1 MMTRHTV
8 LSAMVFMSLLLLQVG
23 SVQAA
28 PVLFASGVAE
38 GSTSSG
44 CRPTTQSD
52 SGLGPVSVLGG
63 CGGLGSG
70 FFHGFVNPT
79 PVPEIGAS
87 AQIDVSQQLVGP
99 GGVHVQVNAGY
110 VDSVVLTG
118 GSTFHTEWDIA
129 GLATTECGASGG
141 IFCGFNDFVGFRF
154 HADVFTG
161 LPASGRVGNT
171 VFYND
176 HIALDIPS
184 PTGGPL
190 MIQPELEIN
199 LQETVPAGDMELIHV
214 LYDLTHTFRLVEAEV
229 RDAEGHAVPGAT
241 VTSALGIDYLHLGSP
256 SLVPA
261 PASGLLVAAGLACLA
276 LARHSRCRWRRVPHR
291 GSARATRPAGVA

>member
-8 LSAMVFMSLLLLQVG
+8 QTAMVFMSLLLLQVG

-99 GGVHVQVNAGY
+99 GGVHVRVDAGY

-118 GSTFHTEWDIA
+118 GTTFHTEWDIA
-129 GLATTECGASGG
+129 GLATTECDGIGG
-141 IFCGFNDFVGFRF
+141 IFCGVNDFVGFRF
-154 HADVFTG
+154 RADVFTG
-161 LPASGRVGNT
+161 LTATGRVGNT
-171 VFYND
+171 VFYDD
-176 HIALDIPS
+176 HIMVDFSSSTGIPIVLQPALV
-184 PTGGPL
+184 
-190 MIQPELEIN
+190 IN
-199 LQETVPAGDMELIHV
+199 LEEIIPNGDMGLVHV
-214 LYDLTHTFRLVEAEV
+214 LYDLTHTFRLLEAEV

-241 VTSALGIDYLHLGSP
+241 VTSALGINYLNLGSP
-256 SLVPA
+256 TPVPA

-276 LARHSRCRWRRVPHR
+276 LARHSRCRWPR
-291 GSARATRPAGVA
+291 GSWRRPFGD

>member
-8 LSAMVFMSLLLLQVG
+8 QTAMVFMSLLLLQVG

-99 GGVHVQVNAGY
+99 GGVHVRVDAGY

-118 GSTFHTEWDIA
+118 GTTFHTEWDIA
-129 GLATTECGASGG
+129 ELATTECDGIGG
-141 IFCGFNDFVGFRF
+141 IFCGVNDFVGFRF
-154 HADVFTG
+154 RADVFTG
-161 LPASGRVGNT
+161 LTATGRVGNT
-171 VFYND
+171 VFYDD
-176 HIALDIPS
+176 HIMVDFS
-184 PTGGPL
+184 
-190 MIQPELEIN
+190 
-199 LQETVPAGDMELIHV
+199 
-214 LYDLTHTFRLVEAEV
+214 HTFRLLEAEV

-241 VTSALGIDYLHLGSP
+241 VTSALGINYLNLGSP
-256 SLVPA
+256 TPVPA

-276 LARHSRCRWRRVPHR
+276 LARHSRCRWPR
-291 GSARATRPAGVA
+291 GSWRRPFGD

>member
-8 LSAMVFMSLLLLQVG
+8 LSAMVFMSLLRLPVG

-38 GSTSSG
+38 GSSSSG
-44 CRPTTQSD
+44 CQPTTQND

-87 AQIDVSQQLVGP
+87 AQIDISQQLVGP
-99 GGVHVQVNAGY
+99 GGVHVRVDAGY

-118 GSTFHTEWDIA
+118 GTTFHTEWDIA
-129 GLATTECGASGG
+129 GQATTECDGIGG
-141 IFCGFNDFVGFRF
+141 IFCGNDFVGFRF
-154 HADVFTG
+154 RADVFTG
-161 LPASGRVGNT
+161 LTASGRVGNT
-171 VFYND
+171 VFYDD
-176 HIALDIPS
+176 HIMVDFSS
-184 PTGGPL
+184 PTGVPIVL
-190 MIQPELEIN
+190 QPELVIN
-199 LQETVPAGDMELIHV
+199 LQETVPTGDMGSIHV
-214 LYDLTHTFRLVEAEV
+214 LYDLTHTFRLVVAEV
-229 RDAEGHAVPGAT
+229 RDAEGHVVPGAT
-241 VTSALGIDYLHLGSP
+241 VTSALGIDYFGLASP
-256 SLVPA
+256 TPVPA

-276 LARHSRCRWRRVPHR
+276 LARHSRCRWRRGPHR